1 MVLLGGNV
9 LVHDRESGDLMET
22 QRQESCQPG
31 KFQFKILAPSS
42 RDIPANASTDASGS
56 ESHSDL
62 LFDLQMLRGQV
73 YREYAGIAA
82 TLLPDGRHWHPL
94 DEQSWH
100 ILLQDPH
107 GIVVGCARYRPIL
120 GGFEQLICSKAAI
133 ALSPVTGPVF
143 RGAFATHVADAR
155 RRGLHYGEA
164 SAWALSERAR
174 CSTAAVNIALMSF
187 ALAEWLG
194 GGVGLTTASTRHHA
208 SLILRRLGGKPL
220 AGFAPY
226 YEPMFDCSIELLHF
240 DISQMEPRYHTKL
253 EEMRAELRHTPV
265 LCPAELPD
273 QVNYPMSAGVPG
285 YMSGSANAYNGQ
297 ASSLVLH

>member
-1 MVLLGGNV
+1 MDGTL
-9 LVHDRESGDLMET
+9 
-22 QRQESCQPG
+22 QESCQPG

-42 RDIPANASTDASGS
+42 RELPSGAAQTVAAT

-62 LFDLQMLRGQV
+62 MFDLQMLRGQV

-94 DEQSWH
+94 DEKSWH
-100 ILLQDPH
+100 VLLQDPN
-107 GIVVGCARYRPIL
+107 GLVVGCARYRPIL
-120 GGFEQLICSKAAI
+120 GGFEQLICSKAAV

-143 RGAFATHVADAR
+143 RSAFASQVADAK
-155 RRGLHYGEA
+155 RRGIHYGEA

-187 ALAEWLG
+187 AMAEWIG

-240 DISQMEPRYHTKL
+240 DITQMEGRYKAKL
-253 EEMRAELRHTPV
+253 DEMRGELRNTPV
-265 LCPAELPD
+265 LCPVESPEHTEYSPALPLSG
-273 QVNYPMSAGVPG
+273 YPVSNPFGASGV
-285 YMSGSANAYNGQ
+285 
-297 ASSLVLH
+297 SLQ